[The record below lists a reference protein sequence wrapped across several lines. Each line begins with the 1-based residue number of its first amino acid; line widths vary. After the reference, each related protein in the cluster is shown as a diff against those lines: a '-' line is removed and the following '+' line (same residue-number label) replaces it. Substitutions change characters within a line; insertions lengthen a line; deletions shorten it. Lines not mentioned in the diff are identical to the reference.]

1 MMSPQCST
9 CGAYFTGQETVCQRC
24 GTPRVSNPYQT
35 DSNPYQQN
43 PYQTQQPNQGVYGAG
58 NVNAQQNFL
67 QRYYTPE
74 RIVRRAIIGRII
86 GLGIVAF
93 MFLACA
99 AYCLLA
105 GGLAALTN
113 H

>member
-9 CGAYFTGQETVCQRC
+9 CGAYYTGQETVCQRC

-35 DSNPYQQN
+35 QQ
-43 PYQTQQPNQGVYGAG
+43 QNQGVYGAG
-58 NVNAQQNFL
+58 NVNAQQNWL
-67 QRYYTPE
+67 QRYYSPDRVVK
-74 RIVRRAIIGRII
+74 RIIIGRII
-86 GLGIVAF
+86 GLGVAALI
-93 MFLACA
+93 FLACA

-105 GGLAALTN
+105 GGLAALSG

>member
-1 MMSPQCST
+1 MMSPQCGT
-9 CGAYFTGQETVCQRC
+9 CGAYYTGQETVCQRC

-35 DSNPYQQN
+35 NSN
-43 PYQTQQPNQGVYGAG
+43 PYQTQQQNQGVYGAG
-58 NVNAQQNFL
+58 NVNAQQNWMQNYF
-67 QRYYTPE
+67 TPQ
-74 RIVRRAIIGRII
+74 RIVRRWVIGRII
-86 GLGIVAF
+86 GLGIVVV

-105 GGLAALTN
+105 GGLAALSG

>member
-9 CGAYFTGQETVCQRC
+9 CGAYYTGQETVCLRC
-24 GTPRVSNPYQT
+24 GTPRAA
-35 DSNPYQQN
+35 NPYQQN
-43 PYQTQQPNQGVYGAG
+43 PNPYQTKQNQGVYGAG
-58 NVNAQQNFL
+58 NVNNQQNFL
-67 QRYYTPE
+67 QRYYTPQ
-74 RIVRRAIIGRII
+74 RIVRRIIIGRII
-86 GLGIVAF
+86 GLGIFVVI
-93 MFLACA
+93 MLACA

>member
-9 CGAYFTGQETVCQRC
+9 CGAYYTGQETVCQRC

-35 DSNPYQQN
+35 DSNPYQ
-43 PYQTQQPNQGVYGAG
+43 TQQQNQGVYGAG
-58 NVNAQQNFL
+58 NVNAQQNWL
-67 QRYYTPE
+67 QRYYSPDRVVK
-74 RIVRRAIIGRII
+74 RIIIGRII
-86 GLGIVAF
+86 GLGIAAVI
-93 MFLACA
+93 FLACA

-105 GGLAALTN
+105 GGLAALSG

>member
-24 GTPRVSNPYQT
+24 GTPRASNPYQT
-35 DSNPYQQN
+35 DPNPYQQN

-58 NVNAQQNFL
+58 NVNNQQNFL

-86 GLGIVAF
+86 GLGIVAV
-93 MFLACA
+93 MFLGCA

-105 GGLAALTN
+105 GGLAALT
-113 H
+113 HH

>member
-9 CGAYFTGQETVCQRC
+9 CGAYYTGQETVCQRC
-24 GTPRVSNPYQT
+24 GTPRVSNPYQQ
-35 DSNPYQQN
+35 NPN
-43 PYQTQQPNQGVYGAG
+43 PYQTQQQNQGVYGAG
-58 NVNAQQNFL
+58 NVNNQQNFL

-74 RIVRRAIIGRII
+74 RIVKRAIIGRII
-86 GLGIVAF
+86 GLGVFVVI
-93 MFLACA
+93 MLACV